1 MCAREVQV
9 YSRDIEEAAAAVGEM
24 TRWSGSEG
32 SWIITDEQLQP
43 QNRAQIESLTSFLC
57 TLVTRLSECSS
68 FEFWSATFHEFFEF
82 EESKQEKTGA
92 WRKYYFDFKKFQKKY
107 LSIFNDFKV
116 YATIHIIILLFFQKL
131 SAFSS
136 FCFAPVVFCFENIHS
151 SKNSIGCAEPIEQRS
166 TY

>member
-1 MCAREVQV
+1 MVWRRCWKFCPIFQ
-9 YSRDIEEAAAAVGEM
+9 
-24 TRWSGSEG
+24 
-32 SWIITDEQLQP
+32 EQLP
-43 QNRAQIESLTSFLC
+43 FICLETKIVLFLKVWVESLTSFLC
-57 TLVTRLSECSS
+57 TLVTRLSECSG

-116 YATIHIIILLFFQKL
+116 YATIHIIKLLFFQKL

-151 SKNSIGCAEPIEQRS
+151 SKNSIGCAEPIGQRS